1 MPKPLPLRSP
11 CEPAIGSV
19 FRFLVSFLFLSVHFF
34 DQAHGEDWIVHQ
46 RHRSRLSYSILATI
60 FLTPR
65 EESRFTTKK
74 RFCHLYDMDR
84 IPRSLVRSYTPMVSA
99 ESLFYRRAPGFS
111 SCLHQNRFFCREQSP
126 KITRRP
132 FFYSLRTGSTVSYL
146 LERYPYLSFW
156 LFYTYLWT
164 SHASRRAIETAI
176 RTLWTPA
183 RCL

>member
-1 MPKPLPLRSP
+1 MDRPPETQ
-11 CEPAIGSV
+11 EPFV
-19 FRFLVSFLFLSVHFF
+19 LFHFG
-34 DQAHGEDWIVHQ
+34 H
-46 RHRSRLSYSILATI
+46 I

-132 FFYSLRTGSTVSYL
+132 FFYSHRTGSTVSYL

-183 RCL
+183 HCL